1 MEYLILIV
9 TLAGIVFGADWLVAG
24 AVSIAR
30 RFRVSDFVIGA
41 AIVGIG
47 TSMPELVVSF
57 FGAIKGNADV
67 AIGNVVGSNIFN
79 VLGILGVTALFF
91 PIAIDKQNMTFEIP
105 LCIAVSV
112 LVTLLAF
119 NFFDGTPA
127 VLGRL
132 DGLVLILLFA
142 GFMWYSFARDK
153 KEKGERALHEAR
165 SEEAIRREGERA
177 PHDAGVIGD
186 PAEAIRQEE
195 KTPLWWAIAKV
206 IGGLAVLIVSCDLFV
221 ENAVAVARSFGVND
235 AFISLTLIACGT
247 SLPELAA
254 SVVAA
259 FKKNT
264 QLALGNIVGSNI
276 FNILLILGLSSQ
288 VMPLTSAGI
297 TWVDYVVMIAAATVP
312 LLFGFKGKI
321 GRVGGLLM
329 VASFVLYTWYLLM
342 GQG

>member
-1 MEYLILIV
+1 MEYVILIV

-91 PIAIDKQNMTFEIP
+91 PIAIDRQNMTFEIP

-132 DGLVLILLFA
+132 DGWVLILLFA

-153 KEKGERALHEAR
+153 KEK
-165 SEEAIRREGERA
+165 GERA

-276 FNILLILGLSSQ
+276 FNILLILGVSSQ

-312 LLFGFKGKI
+312 LLFGFKRKI

-329 VASFVLYTWYLLM
+329 VVSFVLYTWYLLI
-342 GQG
+342 GQ

>member
-91 PIAIDKQNMTFEIP
+91 PIVIDRQNMTFEIP
-105 LCIAVSV
+105 FCIAVSV
-112 LVTLLAF
+112 IVTLLAF

-132 DGLVLILLFA
+132 DGWVLILLFA
-142 GFMWYSFARDK
+142 GFMWYSFVRDK
-153 KEKGERALHEAR
+153 KEIDA
-165 SEEAIRREGERA
+165 EAIRREGERA
-177 PHDAGVIGD
+177 PHDAGVIVD
-186 PAEAIRQEE
+186 PAEAIRQEDR
-195 KTPLWWAIAKV
+195 TPLWWAIAKV

-276 FNILLILGLSSQ
+276 FNILLILGVSSQ
-288 VMPLTSAGI
+288 VMPLTCRGI
-297 TWVDYVVMIAAATVP
+297 TLVDYMVMIVAATMP

-342 GQG
+342 GQ